1 MEDVHTLVIAS
12 YLFGKSCMTSF
23 LDLDG
28 DTHSFPVYR
37 SFHCLFETGML
48 GALKLVVIPHC
59 RAPLQCF
66 GIMSFPSW
74 HMQPLVSTS

>member
-12 YLFGKSCMTSF
+12 YLFGKSCMTLFWIWMVIRIHFQFIAAFIVS
-23 LDLDG
+23 
-28 DTHSFPVYR
+28 
-37 SFHCLFETGML
+37 FETGMR
-48 GALKLVVIPHC
+48 GVLKLVVIPHR

-74 HMQPLVSTS
+74 HMQLSFSTS